1 LTEKKEEEK
10 NLSIGEKKMSVLK
23 KILIVLVVTSLV
35 FLIGCQVMLGLD
47 RDIRDTTDG
56 IDRMFT
62 PVEQKLKRD
71 RVERAAQLVLENKR
85 D

>member
-1 LTEKKEEEK
+1 
-10 NLSIGEKKMSVLK
+10 MF
-23 KILIVLVVTSLV
+23 SLV
-35 FLIGCQVMLGLD
+35 FLMGCQAMLGLD